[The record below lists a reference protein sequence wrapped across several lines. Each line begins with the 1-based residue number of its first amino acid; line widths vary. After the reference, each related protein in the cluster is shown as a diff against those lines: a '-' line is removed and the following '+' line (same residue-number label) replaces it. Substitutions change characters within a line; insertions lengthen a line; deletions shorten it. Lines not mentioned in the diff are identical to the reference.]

1 LLLLQ
6 LLLLVIVILLKF
18 DFTAAPDD
26 LRNNKAKLTRRYST
40 KPAPAQ
46 LSGILEKTNEEG
58 ETKVGDSEE
67 VQEILGTLNLAKLA
81 QEANTSTL
89 ATLWG
94 AVDEEEKNEDQIVKD
109 VDSPTVNNIKI
120 LCFQAYLPL
129 TLVQLMLC
137 KLKITWFVAHVKL
150 AKG

>member
-1 LLLLQ
+1 M
-6 LLLLVIVILLKF
+6 
-18 DFTAAPDD
+18 
-26 LRNNKAKLTRRYST
+26 
-40 KPAPAQ
+40 
-46 LSGILEKTNEEG
+46 
-58 ETKVGDSEE
+58 GDSEE

-94 AVDEEEKNEDQIVKD
+94 AVDEEEKNEDQIVKN

-137 KLKITWFVAHVKL
+137 KLKITWFVALVKL